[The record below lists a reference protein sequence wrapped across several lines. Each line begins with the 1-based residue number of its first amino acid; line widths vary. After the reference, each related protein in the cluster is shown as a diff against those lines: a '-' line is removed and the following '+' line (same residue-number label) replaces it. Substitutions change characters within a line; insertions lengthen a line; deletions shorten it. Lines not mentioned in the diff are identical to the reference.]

1 MIEPSASGSPE
12 RRRRRGRPPVS
23 STEPSIAISVSLPT
37 GLLQRAAVAA
47 EARGVTVAEIVRR
60 SLARQ
65 LNQQKIDEQTMPR

>member
-1 MIEPSASGSPE
+1 
-12 RRRRRGRPPVS
+12 
-23 STEPSIAISVSLPT
+23 
-37 GLLQRAAVAA
+37 LQRAAVAA

>member
-1 MIEPSASGSPE
+1 
-12 RRRRRGRPPVS
+12 VS
-23 STEPSIAISVSLPT
+23 TTEPSIAISVSLPT

>member
-1 MIEPSASGSPE
+1 MQIENVASGCPE
-12 RRRRRGRPPVS
+12 RRRRGRPPVS